1 VSTVR
6 RALVV
11 TALLATGAAALAGA
25 TPPELGAFSRAGGKL
40 PADWEPLEFPKIPSH
55 TRYELVQNDG
65 TWVVRADSR
74 DAASGLIRS
83 LDLDLREAPVLRWR
97 WKVERV
103 VEKSDIARKDGDDYA
118 ARVYVMFKYDPE
130 RVGFVK
136 KSKYLLARAIY
147 GEVPIASLVYVWAN
161 QAERGKIF
169 DNPYTGD
176 FVKMVVVENA
186 AEHVGSWRSE
196 QRDVLADYR
205 AAFGEEP
212 PRVEGIAIMTD
223 TDDTGES
230 AVAYYGD
237 LELVPDPPPT
247 LSPKR

>member
-1 VSTVR
+1 VNGVR
-6 RALVV
+6 GARVV
-11 TALLATGAAALAGA
+11 TALLTLGVAALASA
-25 TPPELGAFSRAGGKL
+25 APPELGAFSRAGGKL
-40 PADWEPLEFPKIPSH
+40 PAGWDPLEFPKIPSH
-55 TRYELVQNDG
+55 TRYELVQDEG
-65 TWVVRADSR
+65 AWVVRADSR
-74 DAASGLIRS
+74 DSASGLIRS
-83 LDLDLREAPVLRWR
+83 LDFDLREAPVLRWR

-130 RVGFVK
+130 RVSFVK
-136 KSKYLLARAIY
+136 KTKYLLARAIY
-147 GEVPIASLVYVWAN
+147 GDVPIASLVYVWAN
-161 QAERGKIF
+161 RAERGKVF

-176 FVKMVVVENA
+176 FVKMIVVENA
-186 AEHVGSWRSE
+186 SEHVGGWRSE

-212 PRVEGIAIMTD
+212 TRVEGVAIMTD

-237 LELVPDPPPT
+237 VELVPGAPPT
-247 LSPKR
+247 MAPKR